1 MRDCRFGKAIENM
14 FIGRALGAGILLGD
28 WTGNPGRGLPV
39 ECCLEIEKSSKTQF
53 LNHVGNRR
61 SRGLRGP
68 RYRRNRANKTIK
80 TLNQRPDPC
89 RSCAVRRGA
98 GNGLGRRSLLRSGLR
113 REDEIFGFSHDDG
126 RLARGPWA
134 MPSGNRL
141 QWTDRRFLF
150 RKSLSASSV
159 SLGGLIASV
168 FSIFKA
174 D

>member
-53 LNHVGNRR
+53 LNHVGNRW

-68 RYRRNRANKTIK
+68 RYRRDRTNETIK
-80 TLNQRPDPC
+80 ALNQRSDPC

-98 GNGLGRRSLLRSGLR
+98 GNGPGRRSLLRSGLR
-113 REDEIFGFSHDDG
+113 RKAEIFGFSHDDG

-141 QWTDRRFLF
+141 QWTVASFFENLSRLRA
-150 RKSLSASSV
+150 SLSV
-159 SLGGLIASV
+159 V
-168 FSIFKA
+168 
-174 D
+174 

>member
-14 FIGRALGAGILLGD
+14 FIGRTLGAGVLLGD
-28 WTGNPGRGLPV
+28 WTGNPGLGLPV

-68 RYRRNRANKTIK
+68 RYRRDRANETIK
-80 TLNQRPDPC
+80 ALNQRPDPC

-98 GNGLGRRSLLRSGLR
+98 GNGLGCRSLLRSGLR
-113 REDEIFGFSHDDG
+113 CKAEIFGFSHDDG
-126 RLARGPWA
+126 RLAGGPWA

-141 QWTDRRFLF
+141 QWTVASFFENLSRLRA
-150 RKSLSASSV
+150 SLSV
-159 SLGGLIASV
+159 V
-168 FSIFKA
+168 
-174 D
+174 